1 MSYDKNSL
9 IRLFDKVSELREG
22 IGWISKKKIDETL
35 KEWTREDR
43 LQYSQLME
51 ALSGLENIE
60 RD

>member
-9 IRLFDKVSELREG
+9 IRLFEKVSGLRDG
-22 IGWISKKKIDETL
+22 IGWVSKKKIDEAL

>member
-35 KEWTREDR
+35 KEWTHEDR